1 MLQKTF
7 RGLQQRYR
15 QLPCT
20 EVILK
25 GAEQI
30 QIMKGR
36 KVYDLTKYLEYQI
49 VIFVELECNWKL
61 DGVGFTE
68 IALCK

>member
-15 QLPCT
+15 QLPST

-30 QIMKGR
+30 QIIKGR
-36 KVYDLTKYLEYQI
+36 KVYNPTKYLEYQI